1 MAGLQRSTSSYRRQG
16 SSGLVWENS
25 KLLGER
31 SNMKVEGIDFKEMRT
46 CQSVGSIKM
55 MDRSM
60 STGGGRGYRTK
71 KVSPDMVDPP
81 SPKVM
86 SCGLWKLFGKKSQR
100 PKKNGKHNAFK
111 HV

>member
-25 KLLGER
+25 RLLGEQI
-31 SNMKVEGIDFKEMRT
+31 NMKHEGKEFKEMRT
-46 CQSVGSIKM
+46 SQSVGSIRM
-55 MDRSM
+55 MDRSI
-60 STGGGRGYRTK
+60 STSGGRGYRTS
-71 KVSPDMVDPP
+71 KVSPDMDPP
-81 SPKVM
+81 SPKVL

-100 PKKNGKHNAFK
+100 PKKGKHNGFK